1 MVLLRQLL
9 GDVLRRLRLRQ
20 GRTLREVSASARVSL
35 GYLSEVER
43 GQKEAS
49 SELLAA
55 ICGALNTPLS
65 QVFREVSDNFALA
78 ELQNEPVL
86 AIPREPGL
94 RVPAKASVGLDG
106 ERGFV
111 PISTMVPDQEFADG
125 QPGFGAASRRG
136 HDVTD
141 MVSVLSGQPLRPRR
155 SGFQSGSGPFP
166 AGSLTRCRPA

>member
-86 AIPREPGL
+86 GVPREPGL
-94 RVPAKASVGLDG
+94 RVPAEVGVGLNPMDG
-106 ERGFV
+106 ERGFA
-111 PISTMVPDQEFADG
+111 PISTIVPDEETSLEFAED
-125 QPGFGAASRRG
+125 QAGFGPASGRV

-141 MVSVLSGQPLRPRR
+141 MVSV
-155 SGFQSGSGPFP
+155 
-166 AGSLTRCRPA
+166 

>member
-86 AIPREPGL
+86 GVPREPGL
-94 RVPAKASVGLDG
+94 RVPAEASVGLDPMDPIGG
-106 ERGFV
+106 ERGFA
-111 PISTMVPDQEFADG
+111 PISTMVPDEESSLEFADG
-125 QPGFGAASRRG
+125 QPGFGPASG
-136 HDVTD
+136 HVHDVTD
-141 MVSVLSGQPLRPRR
+141 MVSV
-155 SGFQSGSGPFP
+155 
-166 AGSLTRCRPA
+166 

>member
-43 GQKEAS
+43 GQKDAS

-55 ICGALNTPLS
+55 ICGALGTPLS

-78 ELQNEPVL
+78 ELQHEPVL
-86 AIPREPGL
+86 GMPREPGL
-94 RVPAKASVGLDG
+94 RVPAEAGASVPSQP
-106 ERGFV
+106 GFV
-111 PISTMVPDQEFADG
+111 SIGAIDPDSEAGLGFAE
-125 QPGFGAASRRG
+125 PEPRFGAASGRV

-141 MVSVLSGQPLRPRR
+141 MVPV
-155 SGFQSGSGPFP
+155 
-166 AGSLTRCRPA
+166 